1 MANSVAIEISQLN
14 PPATEEE
21 DFIDRARYTRD
32 DTSHRS
38 ENGRSNTLCTFAILG
53 YIIWYSH
60 NTVCNELSI
69 NQSALS
75 VIS

>member
-38 ENGRSNTLCTFAILG
+38 ENGRSNTLCTFAIP
-53 YIIWYSH
+53 Y
-60 NTVCNELSI
+60 NMV
-69 NQSALS
+69 
-75 VIS
+75 